1 MIATV
6 VLALRIA
13 MAIALYAFLGWAL
26 LILWQE
32 LKQQANI
39 LASQK
44 TPGIN
49 LDVITGQD
57 QTIQKRFAENEILIG
72 RDKNCDLPLTDDAI
86 SAHHARMTY
95 HHGQWWLEDSNSS
108 NGTFL
113 NREKLNTPAV
123 ITTGDEFKCGD
134 TVFRVRI
141 EADDILSPTK
151 ELQTGGPS

>member
-95 HHGQWWLEDSNSS
+95 HHGQWWLEDLNSS

>member
-13 MAIALYAFLGWAL
+13 MAIALYSFLGWAL
-26 LILWQE
+26 LTLWQE

-57 QTIQKRFAENEILIG
+57 QITQKRFAENEIVIG
-72 RDKNCDLPLTDDAI
+72 RDKNCDLPLSDDAI
-86 SAHHARMTY
+86 SAHHAHITY
-95 HHGQWWLEDSNSS
+95 HHGQWWLEDLNSM

-113 NREKLNTPAV
+113 NREQLHVPAV

-134 TVFRVRI
+134 TVFHVRI
-141 EADDILSPTK
+141 ETDDILSPTK